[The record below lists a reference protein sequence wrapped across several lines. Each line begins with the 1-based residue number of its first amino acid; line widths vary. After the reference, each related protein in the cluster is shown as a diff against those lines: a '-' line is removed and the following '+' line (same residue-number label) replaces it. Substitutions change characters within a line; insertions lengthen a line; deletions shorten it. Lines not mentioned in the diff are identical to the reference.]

1 MKKQRNKFISIYT
14 KFEINY
20 RLDKMLFNLNIEEG
34 DNDKDDN
41 FINYSLVTEYLLI
54 KFTYPTILDEIY
66 FIKIIFLV

>member
-1 MKKQRNKFISIYT
+1 MKKQRNNFIPIYT

-41 FINYSLVTEYLLI
+41 FINYSL
-54 KFTYPTILDEIY
+54 
-66 FIKIIFLV
+66 